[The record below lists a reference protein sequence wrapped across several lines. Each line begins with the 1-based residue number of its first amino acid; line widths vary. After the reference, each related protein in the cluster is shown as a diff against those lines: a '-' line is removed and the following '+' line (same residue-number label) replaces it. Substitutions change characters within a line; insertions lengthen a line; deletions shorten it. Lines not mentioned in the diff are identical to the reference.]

1 MNKLA
6 IILPIYKREEITSL
20 CLKHLQYQSNKYG
33 VDVFVVGSEREKSKT
48 FAESY
53 GHTYLEFE
61 NNPLSEKLNAVL
73 RMTKNYDGVILMG
86 SDNFISDSIIE
97 LYLSLD
103 LSKSIYYGFDDLHF
117 YELESQKLATKG
129 VYYENKMSIGVAR
142 LFSKEALKKADYRL
156 WRKEKNRG
164 LDTCSFN
171 LLCQLGIKN
180 KVLKYTSEYFIL
192 DVKHELNITNHNI
205 IYSCVKQERLSLINK
220 KLPNISNEII
230 NLKPKQNKTMKTQKI
245 KSYQKKTKIQITK
258 DIAGM
263 NKGDVRIV
271 RNVIAKA
278 MINNGTA
285 KKYEEEEKL
294 AKEKAEAEAKAK
306 AEAEAKAKAEAEA
319 AKKKKTASKTKK
331 KTASK

>member
-6 IILPIYKREEITSL
+6 IILPIYKREEITTL
-20 CLKHLQYQSNKYG
+20 CLKHLKYQSDRYG
-33 VDVFVVGSEREKSKT
+33 LDVFVVGSELDKSREIVRS
-48 FAESY
+48 FGFNYYEY
-53 GHTYLEFE
+53 E
-61 NNPLSEKLNAVL
+61 NNPLSSKLNYIL
-73 RMTKNYDGVILMG
+73 SKTKNYDGVILMG
-86 SDNFISDSIIE
+86 SDNFINDSIVE

-117 YELESQKLATKG
+117 YEVESQKLATKG

-156 WRKEKNRG
+156 WRIEKNSG

-205 IYSCVKQERLSLINK
+205 IYSCVKQENLSLINK

-306 AEAEAKAKAEAEA
+306 AEAEAKAKAEA

>member
-48 FAESY
+48 LAESY

-61 NNPLSEKLNAVL
+61 NNPLSEKLNSVL

-103 LSKSIYYGFDDLHF
+103 LSKAIYYGFDDLHF
-117 YELESQKLATKG
+117 YEVERQKLATKG
-129 VYYENKMSIGVAR
+129 VYYENRMSIGVAR
-142 LFSKEALKKADYRL
+142 LFSKEALKNAQYKL
-156 WRKEKNRG
+156 WRKEKNKG

-171 LLCQLGIKN
+171 LLSALGVKN
-180 KVLKYTSEYFIL
+180 ELIKYTNKYFIL

-205 IYSCVKQERLSLINK
+205 IDSCVKQERLSLINK
-220 KLPNISNEII
+220 MLPNISNEII

-245 KSYQKKTKIQITK
+245 KTTPKKTKIQITK

-285 KKYEEEEKL
+285 KKYEEKQVETNNKP
-294 AKEKAEAEAKAK
+294 KGKP
-306 AEAEAKAKAEAEA
+306 
-319 AKKKKTASKTKK
+319 KKTASKTKK